1 MTRRESENPEV
12 TENAAVV
19 PRKAVDFDVQQQLAE
34 LQELLYD
41 SFHIPLTAWSVVDEE
56 KILDHIDIIAEFIP
70 GAVQRAIAILEREQ
84 QILDGAEAESQ
95 RVIEMAYQEA
105 QRIKN
110 ESGIIQ
116 KAQQEADQYKAQI
129 QHDCD
134 ALQRQVQQDCD
145 VLQRQTQQEC
155 ETLKRQT
162 LSELE
167 QIKQVTHQEI
177 QQFRQQTVQEC
188 ETLQRQ
194 TEQEA
199 TEMQRDVDTYA
210 DRLLS
215 RLEGELA
222 QMVRSVSQSRQIL
235 YENSAEH
242 NASINN
248 RPVVSTPVNNPSPSP
263 APKSPRGD
271 RPRRRSR

>member
-1 MTRRESENPEV
+1 MTRRESANPEV
-12 TENAAVV
+12 TENSAVM
-19 PRKAVDFDVQQQLAE
+19 PSQAVDFDIQQQLAE

-56 KILDHIDIIAEFIP
+56 KILDQIDIIAEFIP
-70 GAVQRAIAILEREQ
+70 GAVNRAIAILEREQ
-84 QILDGAEAESQ
+84 QILQGAEAESQ
-95 RVIEMAYQEA
+95 RIIEMAHQEA
-105 QRIKN
+105 QRIKD

-116 KAQQEADQYKAQI
+116 KAQYEADQYKAQI
-129 QHDCD
+129 QQDCD
-134 ALQRQVQQDCD
+134 GLQRQVQQECD
-145 VLQRQTQQEC
+145 ALQRQTQQEC
-155 ETLKRQT
+155 ETVKRQT

-177 QQFRQQTVQEC
+177 SQFRQQTVQEC
-188 ETLQRQ
+188 ETLQKQ

-242 NASINN
+242 NASITN
-248 RPVVSTPVNNPSPSP
+248 RPIATAPVVNPAPSPKPS
-263 APKSPRGD
+263 RGD

>member
-12 TENAAVV
+12 TENAAAV

-41 SFHIPLTAWSVVDEE
+41 SFHIPMTAWSVVDEE
-56 KILDHIDIIAEFIP
+56 KILDQIDIIAEFIP
-70 GAVQRAIAILEREQ
+70 GAVQRAIAILDREQ
-84 QILDGAEAESQ
+84 QMLEGAEAESQ
-95 RVIEMAYQEA
+95 RIIEMAYQEA

-222 QMVRSVSQSRQIL
+222 KWYGVSARVVRYSTKIPQSTM
-235 YENSAEH
+235 
-242 NASINN
+242 
-248 RPVVSTPVNNPSPSP
+248 RPSTI
-263 APKSPRGD
+263 AP
-271 RPRRRSR
+271 

>member
-1 MTRRESENPEV
+1 MTRRESANPEV
-12 TENAAVV
+12 TENSAVV
-19 PRKAVDFDVQQQLAE
+19 PGQTVDFDIQQQLAE

-56 KILDHIDIIAEFIP
+56 KILDQIDVIAEFIP
-70 GAVQRAIAILEREQ
+70 GAVHRAIAILEREQ
-84 QILDGAEAESQ
+84 QILQGAEAEAQ
-95 RVIEMAYQEA
+95 RMIEVAHQEA
-105 QRIKN
+105 QRIKD

-116 KAQQEADQYKAQI
+116 KAQYEADQYKAQI
-129 QHDCD
+129 QQDCD
-134 ALQRQVQQDCD
+134 ALQRQVQQECEA
-145 VLQRQTQQEC
+145 LQRQTQQEC
-155 ETLKRQT
+155 DTLRRQT
-162 LSELE
+162 MGELE

-188 ETLQRQ
+188 EALQKQ

-215 RLEGELA
+215 RLEGELG
-222 QMVRSVSQSRQIL
+222 QMMRSVSQSRQIL

-242 NASINN
+242 NATITN
-248 RPVVSTPVNNPSPSP
+248 RPPVATPTPVLPPSPG
-263 APKSPRGD
+263 PKSPRGD

>member
-1 MTRRESENPEV
+1 MTRRESANSEI
-12 TENAAVV
+12 TENSAVV
-19 PRKAVDFDVQQQLAE
+19 PSQAVDFNIQQQLAE

-56 KILDHIDIIAEFIP
+56 KILDQIDIIAEFIP

-84 QILDGAEAESQ
+84 QILQGAEAESQ
-95 RVIEMAYQEA
+95 RLIEMAHQEA
-105 QRIKN
+105 QRIKD

-116 KAQQEADQYKAQI
+116 KAQYEADQYKAQI
-129 QHDCD
+129 QKDCD
-134 ALQRQVQQDCD
+134 GLQRQVQQECD
-145 VLQRQTQQEC
+145 ALQRQTQQEC

-177 QQFRQQTVQEC
+177 HQFRQQTVQEC
-188 ETLQRQ
+188 EALQKQ

-235 YENSAEH
+235 YENSSEH
-242 NASINN
+242 NASITN
-248 RPVVSTPVNNPSPSP
+248 RPVASAPVVNSAPSP
-263 APKSPRGD
+263 KNPRGD
-271 RPRRRSR
+271 RPRRRPR